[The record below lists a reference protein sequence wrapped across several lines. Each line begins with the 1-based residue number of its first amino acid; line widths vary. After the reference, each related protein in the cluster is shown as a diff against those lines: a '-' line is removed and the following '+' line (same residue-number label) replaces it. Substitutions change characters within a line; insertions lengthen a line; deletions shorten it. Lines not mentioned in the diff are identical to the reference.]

1 MVDKNQE
8 GGNMNNVGICIAL
21 FSTAILAGES
31 FSDEASKKLLLEDF
45 SSTNGKSSYGT
56 QWKFYSDQVMGGI
69 SEGKATSIKTS
80 KGKGMRLEGNV
91 KLENNGGFIQVA
103 LPLKKGWSSL
113 DASDFKGIRIR
124 VQGNGEPYAIHLR
137 SNQTFLPWHY
147 FAATFETTGEWQT
160 IEIPFKDFKPDKGSK
175 PLNTKKLKRIGI
187 VAAFKEMD
195 AQLDISRVE
204 LYSKKGK

>member
-1 MVDKNQE
+1 MYNVDS
-8 GGNMNNVGICIAL
+8 AL
-21 FSTAILAGES
+21 FLIGMIILAG
-31 FSDEASKKLLLEDF
+31 ASYSEENGKSLLLEDF
-45 SSTNGKSSYGT
+45 SATGSSSYGT
-56 QWKFYSDQVMGGI
+56 EWKFYSDQVMGGV
-69 SEGKATSIKTS
+69 SEGTATSIKTDQ
-80 KGKGMRLEGNV
+80 GKGMRLEGTV
-91 KLENNGGFIQVA
+91 KLDNNGGFIQVA

-160 IEIPFKDFKPDKGSK
+160 IEIPFKDFKPDKGK
-175 PLNTKKLKRIGI
+175 KTLNTKKLKRIGI

-195 AQLDISRVE
+195 AQLDITRVE
-204 LYSKKGK
+204 LYSEKGK